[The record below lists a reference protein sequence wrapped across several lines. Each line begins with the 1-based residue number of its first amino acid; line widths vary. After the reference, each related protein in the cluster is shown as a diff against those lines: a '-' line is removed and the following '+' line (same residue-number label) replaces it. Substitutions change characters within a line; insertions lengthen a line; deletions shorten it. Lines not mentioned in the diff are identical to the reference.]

1 MKKNNI
7 LKFSIILVIIVF
19 LIILFILLRLNKD
32 TTETGN
38 NINEEEPYKEE
49 EMAEL
54 EIDESIDEVNELNS
68 FCMAEDVINQ
78 HQDNGNKF
86 YASKIYFQETDVVV
100 SYRLYIFG
108 EIFNTTNRTSQN
120 AFYAIDFDTTTGTY
134 KYSQQKL
141 DIDQT
146 EFEQIATTGEQ
157 KYVITEEITG
167 EFFQNDIADNTT
179 VKRYFEYYKML
190 ILTNPEKAYS
200 LIDEKYKNLRF
211 ENNYENFNNYIQQN
225 LAEFENMEFSK
236 FTVNYF
242 NSNKQY
248 VAYSNYEDFYIFTVN
263 NNIMDFTVLLDE
275 YIVDLPQFVTKYEES
290 DSRVKTGLNISKF
303 INGLND
309 KNYYY
314 VSTLIADSFKTAN
327 NLTNITDLEN
337 YLKTNFYDQN
347 EVEYSIFTEQ
357 GSYCIY
363 DVTLK
368 NKNGTETKS
377 MKFVME
383 LGDGTDFKMSFSF

>member
-1 MKKNNI
+1 
-7 LKFSIILVIIVF
+7 
-19 LIILFILLRLNKD
+19 
-32 TTETGN
+32 
-38 NINEEEPYKEE
+38 
-49 EMAEL
+49 
-54 EIDESIDEVNELNS
+54 
-68 FCMAEDVINQ
+68 
-78 HQDNGNKF
+78 
-86 YASKIYFQETDVVV
+86 
-100 SYRLYIFG
+100 
-108 EIFNTTNRTSQN
+108 
-120 AFYAIDFDTTTGTY
+120 
-134 KYSQQKL
+134 
-141 DIDQT
+141 
-146 EFEQIATTGEQ
+146 
-157 KYVITEEITG
+157 
-167 EFFQNDIADNTT
+167 
-179 VKRYFEYYKML
+179 
-190 ILTNPEKAYS
+190 
-200 LIDEKYKNLRF
+200 
-211 ENNYENFNNYIQQN
+211 
-225 LAEFENMEFSK
+225 MEFSK

-248 VAYSNYEDFYIFTVN
+248 VAYSNYEDYYIFTVN

>member
-1 MKKNNI
+1 
-7 LKFSIILVIIVF
+7 
-19 LIILFILLRLNKD
+19 
-32 TTETGN
+32 
-38 NINEEEPYKEE
+38 
-49 EMAEL
+49 
-54 EIDESIDEVNELNS
+54 
-68 FCMAEDVINQ
+68 
-78 HQDNGNKF
+78 
-86 YASKIYFQETDVVV
+86 
-100 SYRLYIFG
+100 
-108 EIFNTTNRTSQN
+108 
-120 AFYAIDFDTTTGTY
+120 
-134 KYSQQKL
+134 
-141 DIDQT
+141 
-146 EFEQIATTGEQ
+146 
-157 KYVITEEITG
+157 
-167 EFFQNDIADNTT
+167 
-179 VKRYFEYYKML
+179 ML

-248 VAYSNYEDFYIFTVN
+248 VAYSNYEDYYIFTVN

>member
-1 MKKNNI
+1 MKGNKIFKYLIIFVI
-7 LKFSIILVIIVF
+7 LI
-19 LIILFILLRLNKD
+19 LIILLIVLLSIRRKSS
-32 TTETGN
+32 EEN
-38 NINEEEPYKEE
+38 NFEEESFKEE

-54 EIDESIDEVNELNS
+54 EIDENIDEINQLNT
-68 FCMAEDVINQ
+68 FCMAEKIITEHLNT
-78 HQDNGNKF
+78 GNIF
-86 YASKIYFQETDVVV
+86 YASKIYFQETDIVV
-100 SYRLYIFG
+100 SYRLYVFG
-108 EIFNTTNRTSQN
+108 EIFDTVNKTSQN

-146 EFEQIATTGEQ
+146 EFEQIATAGEQ
-157 KYVITEEITG
+157 RYVTTEEITG
-167 EFFQNDIADNTT
+167 EFFQDDIADNET

-200 LIDEKYKNLRF
+200 LIDEKYKELRF
-211 ENNYENFNNYIQQN
+211 ENNYDNFSNYIQQN
-225 LAEFENMEFSK
+225 ISEFESMEFSK
-236 FTVNYF
+236 FTVNYL
-242 NSNKQY
+242 NSSKQY
-248 VAYSNYEDFYIFTVN
+248 VAYSNYEDYYIFTVN
-263 NNIMDFTVLLDE
+263 DRIMNFTVLLDE

-377 MKFVME
+377 VKFVME

>member
-1 MKKNNI
+1 MKNNNI
-7 LKFSIILVIIVF
+7 LKYSIILVIVIF

-32 TTETGN
+32 TTKTGN
-38 NINEEEPYKEE
+38 NINEEEPFTEE
-49 EMAEL
+49 EMGEL

-68 FCMAEDVINQ
+68 FCMAESVINQ
-78 HQDNGNKF
+78 HLNNGNKF

-108 EIFNTTNRTSQN
+108 EIFDTTNRTSQN
-120 AFYAIDFDTTTGTY
+120 AFFTIDFDTTTGTY

-141 DIDQT
+141 DIEQT

-157 KYVITEEITG
+157 KYLTTEEITG
-167 EFFQNDIADNTT
+167 EFFQNDIADNET

-200 LIDEKYKNLRF
+200 LIDKKYKELRF
-211 ENNYENFNNYIQQN
+211 ENNYDNFNNYIEQN
-225 LAEFENMEFSK
+225 ISEFESMEFSK
-236 FTVNYF
+236 FTINYF

-248 VAYSNYEDFYIFTVN
+248 VAYSNYEDYYIFTVN
-263 NNIMDFTVLLDE
+263 DKIMDFTVLLDE
-275 YIVDLPQFVTKYEES
+275 YIVDLPQFVTKYEQA

-314 VSTLIADSFKTAN
+314 VSTLIADSFKTVN

-337 YLKTNFYDQN
+337 YLKANFYDQN

-377 MKFVME
+377 VKFVME